1 MTPGPLHYAV
11 DALPA
16 TSPPSP
22 SPAATLEADPWAS
35 VPTCLESMRMLRRHH
50 PREPGAPAP
59 NLAPNTIHLPR
70 WPANPPSA
78 LLPPTLPVA
87 DQPPAPFPTPPP
99 PLWAAPPAASDTP
112 ASPVPLTLAPVPPAL
127 RCSTPAPTPPSLPVP
142 RLNPPSP
149 VEALHF
155 LRSAT
160 EDTPSLRPPR
170 GGPTCP
176 ADHPELASPNVWVL
190 RASPS

>member
-35 VPTCLESMRMLRRHH
+35 RTWCSRTQ
-50 PREPGAPAP
+50 PGPKHNPFSNRQRSGNNAYEGSPHAPKQ
-59 NLAPNTIHLPR
+59 PR

-87 DQPPAPFPTPPP
+87 DKPPAPFPTPPP

-176 ADHPELASPNVWVL
+176 ADHPELASPNV
-190 RASPS
+190 